1 MATLLKI
8 LKNKYWLTTAMFLVF
23 FCFID
28 SYNLIRQIQ
37 LKVAVA
43 QLEREN
49 QNYREKIKD
58 LDRKLGD
65 LRENKEKVA
74 RERYFYKEKD
84 EDLIIIEQD

>member
-8 LKNKYWLTTAMFLVF
+8 LENKYWLITAMFLVF

-28 SYNLIRQIQ
+28 SYNLIRQLQ
-37 LKVAVA
+37 LKVAVT

-74 RERYFYKEKD
+74 RERYLYKEKD

>member
-8 LKNKYWLTTAMFLVF
+8 LKNKYWLITAMFLVF

-28 SYNLIRQIQ
+28 SYNLIRQLQ
-37 LKVAVA
+37 LKVAVT

-74 RERYFYKEKD
+74 RERYLYKEKD